1 MRETLVRGWII
12 LTICWISP
20 TTTFAQRVEPL
31 PTALEGVGVDEH
43 PGSIPPLDLGFRD
56 HHAKPV
62 KLGDFFHRGRPVI
75 LTLNYSNCPML
86 CNLQL
91 SGLVEGL
98 RGIDW
103 NAGTE
108 FDVVSVSIDPLETPE
123 RAAVT
128 QQRYLQ
134 HYGRPGTGDGW
145 HFLVGRPAEID
156 ALAQSI
162 GFEYRYIRERRE
174 YSHPAVFVI
183 CTPDGRIARYVYGI
197 EFPPRTLELSLVEA
211 AEGKLGTTWDRFLL
225 YCLHYDSTSGRYTP
239 AAWKLMRLAGVTTLL
254 AVGGLVVVLRRREW
268 RSRIINPNLP
278 LAVPDNGPLPNP
290 TG

>member
-1 MRETLVRGWII
+1 M
-12 LTICWISP
+12 
-20 TTTFAQRVEPL
+20 
-31 PTALEGVGVDEH
+31 EGVGVDEH
-43 PGSIPPLDLGFRD
+43 PGAIPPLDLDFRD

-123 RAAVT
+123 RAAIT

-156 ALAQSI
+156 ALAKSI
-162 GFEYRYIRERRE
+162 GFEYRYLRERRE

-225 YCLHYDSTSGRYTP
+225 YCLHYDSSSGRYTP

-254 AVGGLVVVLRRREW
+254 AVGGLVLVLRRREW
-268 RSRIINPNLP
+268 RSRVANPNRP
-278 LAVPDNGPLPNP
+278 LAVPDTGPLPTL